1 MRRFA
6 PARGIRRSRPSLRY
20 VRRTFCTAGSLT
32 PNSSLTIRTLVDAH
46 EAPRASLH
54 AGHDERGLESTVPV
68 AQLRRQPVV
77 QLLDVAGQAP
87 SADVD
92 GTDVQGTQPGGEQ
105 FLLPGR
111 RFQDPE
117 G

>member
-20 VRRTFCTAGSLT
+20 ARRTFSTAGSLT

-54 AGHDERGLESTVPV
+54 AGHDERGLAAV
-68 AQLRRQPVV
+68 AGQLEPVV
-77 QLLDVAGQAP
+77 QQLDIAGQAP
-87 SADVD
+87 AADVD
-92 GTDVQGTQPGGEQ
+92 GADVQGAQPGGEQ

-111 RFQDPE
+111 RFQYPQ